1 MTNKTFIFDLDH
13 TVIDSSHRQITLA
26 DGSLDLNNWIENCTQ
41 EKIMAD
47 TLLPLA
53 QHWRTF
59 QAAGNE
65 IVVCTARVMGVWDN
79 VFLADHGLTADA
91 ILSRPLGCADA
102 DADLKEN
109 LLRDYAR
116 TNGQS
121 WALFSRTAVMY
132 DDNMGV
138 LNRLSSLGIDC
149 YNAISINNTLKAA

>member
-1 MTNKTFIFDLDH
+1 MKTFIFDLDH

-26 DGSLDLNNWIENCTQ
+26 DGSLDLDNWIANCTQ

-47 TLLPLA
+47 KILPLA
-53 QHWRTF
+53 QHWRRL

-65 IVVCTARVMGVWDN
+65 IVVCTARVMGVWDH

>member
-1 MTNKTFIFDLDH
+1 MKTFIFDLDH

-26 DGSLDLNNWIENCTQ
+26 DGSLDLDNWIANCTR

-65 IVVCTARVMGVWDN
+65 IVVCTARVMGVWDH

-116 TNGQS
+116 TTGQS

>member
-1 MTNKTFIFDLDH
+1 MKTFIFDLDH

-26 DGSLDLNNWIENCTQ
+26 DGSLDLDNWIANCTQ

-47 TLLPLA
+47 KLLPLA
-53 QHWRTF
+53 QHWRRL

-65 IVVCTARVMGVWDN
+65 IVVCTARVMGKWDH
-79 VFLADHGLTADA
+79 VFLAAHNLTADA
-91 ILSRPLGCADA
+91 ILSRPLGCVDA

>member
-1 MTNKTFIFDLDH
+1 MKTFIFDLDH

-26 DGSLDLNNWIENCTQ
+26 DGSLDLDNWIANCTQ

-53 QHWRTF
+53 QHWRTL

-65 IVVCTARVMGVWDN
+65 IVVCTARVMGVWDH